1 MPRGLLL
8 AALAIG
14 ALLRVYPLHV
24 PFIHPDQESIPLQAL
39 GMVAARTWRPPDLV
53 YPSGFLYL
61 LRTSYAAMG
70 AGSDPLDVVL
80 AYLRD
85 PFPFLLVARVLACA
99 FGIATIA
106 AVAALGRELGDRWT
120 GALAALVLATNILHV
135 RESHYGTGDVPA
147 AALVTAAL
155 VAAVAYVRTPRPG
168 TLVVA
173 GLAAGF
179 AAGFR
184 YPAAM
189 ALAGVATAAIVA
201 PGVTLRTRALALG
214 AAGTAA
220 LAIFFVATP
229 YTLLDLERARA
240 RLANQLFWSRAAFLA
255 PPGLP
260 LRTLLPA
267 VLGWLPLAAAVLGVA
282 VLVATR
288 LRAAAPLLV
297 TTALVLGVL
306 SQPHRIFARYTLAVV
321 PALCALAAVG
331 LRATLALV
339 PARARPAAAVVLV
352 GAVLFEPA
360 ARSVTLVRLLAI
372 TDTRVAAGAWLRD
385 NVPDATAVWIPNSP
399 TGYAI
404 PVLPLTLGAIAWR
417 LDRSLVPGLVAR
429 QRTAGPPA
437 PAGRVAPYD
446 ASARSLEALG
456 REGGFVVTS
465 DHPVLD
471 RWARTPPEVQDLL
484 AARGTV
490 VARFAGIDPA
500 AAEQTLFEPIDA
512 NFVPLRGA
520 CTLDAPGPTITIWRL
535 PPATG
540 RG

>member
-8 AALAIG
+8 AALGIG

-70 AGSDPLDVVL
+70 TGGDPLDVVF

-120 GALAALVLATNILHV
+120 GALAALVLATNVLHV

-155 VAAVAYVRTPRPG
+155 VAAVAYVRTARPG

-173 GLAAGF
+173 GLAAGLG
-179 AAGFR
+179 AGFR

-189 ALAGVATAAIVA
+189 ALAGVVTAALVA
-201 PGVTLRTRALALG
+201 PGALRTRALALA
-214 AAGTAA
+214 AAGAAA
-220 LAIFFVATP
+220 LAIFFVASP

-267 VLGWLPLAAAVLGVA
+267 ILGWLPLAAAALGVA
-282 VLVATR
+282 GLVTTR
-288 LRAAAPLLV
+288 PRAAAPVLV
-297 TTALVLGVL
+297 TTALVLAVL
-306 SQPHRIFARYTLAVV
+306 AQPHRIFARYTLAVV

-339 PARARPAAAVVLV
+339 PARARPVAAVVLI

-360 ARSVTLVRLLAI
+360 ARSVTLVRVLAR
-372 TDTRVAAGAWLRD
+372 TDTRAAAGAWLRQ
-385 NVPDATAVWIPNSP
+385 NVPEADVVWIPASP
-399 TGYAI
+399 TGYAT
-404 PVLPLTLGAIAWR
+404 PVLPLTLSAIAWR
-417 LDRSLVPGLVAR
+417 LDRAILPGLVAR
-429 QRTAGPPA
+429 QRSEASPS

-446 ASARSLEALG
+446 GSARNLEALE
-456 REGGFVVTS
+456 RQGGFVVTS
-465 DHPVLD
+465 EHPVLD
-471 RWARTPPEVQDLL
+471 RWASTPPAVRDLL
-484 AARGTV
+484 AARATV
-490 VARFAGIDPA
+490 VARFGGLDPA
-500 AAEQTLFEPIDA
+500 AADATLFEPIDA
-512 NFVPLRGA
+512 NFVPLRG
-520 CTLDAPGPTITIWRL
+520 LDALVAPGPNVTVWRL
-535 PPATG
+535 PPVP
-540 RG
+540 